1 LIRIFFILF
10 LSTLM
15 VGASRGEPSQGT
27 VYLVEI
33 EGMVD
38 RGLLAY
44 VQRVLDTADE
54 DERSRAVLFRI
65 NTPGGALDAA
75 LRIKDA
81 ILDSPVPTI
90 AFVDRQALSA
100 GALITLAAGEIYM
113 VPGAV
118 IGAATPVTGMEG
130 QTASEKVI
138 SAVRKAFAATA
149 EARGRDPRIAE
160 AMVDESV
167 EIPGLTEAGKLLT
180 LTTEEALQWKFIDAV
195 SESLRAFQVE
205 KGITDDDLVA
215 TSPSPAE
222 RSVRFL
228 THPVVSSLLITIGFL
243 GLLFEIQTAG
253 WGIGGAIGLVS
264 LGLFFF
270 GHMLAGLAGW
280 EGLFLVVTGIILMV
294 LEAFVI
300 PGFGIAG
307 VLGILAF
314 LGGLYVSMVGDFSN
328 PDQLN
333 RAAYILFGSLL
344 FILVG
349 AWLSLRFLPRTR
361 SFRGLMLPES
371 MAPGR
376 TQWSEPSGEEG
387 PFEGQSLRGSR
398 GVALTDLRPAG
409 AAEIEG
415 KRVDVVT
422 EGDWLERGTEIEVI
436 QDTGYRRVVRAAGTI
451 HGKEI
456 R

>member
-1 LIRIFFILF
+1 
-10 LSTLM
+10 
-15 VGASRGEPSQGT
+15 
-27 VYLVEI
+27 
-33 EGMVD
+33 
-38 RGLLAY
+38 
-44 VQRVLDTADE
+44 
-54 DERSRAVLFRI
+54 
-65 NTPGGALDAA
+65 
-75 LRIKDA
+75 
-81 ILDSPVPTI
+81 
-90 AFVDRQALSA
+90 
-100 GALITLAAGEIYM
+100 
-113 VPGAV
+113 
-118 IGAATPVTGMEG
+118 
-130 QTASEKVI
+130 
-138 SAVRKAFAATA
+138 
-149 EARGRDPRIAE
+149 
-160 AMVDESV
+160 
-167 EIPGLTEAGKLLT
+167 LTEAGKLLT

-195 SESLRAFQVE
+195 SEGLRAFQVE
-205 KGITDDDLVA
+205 KGITDVDLVA

-349 AWLSLRFLPRTR
+349 SWLSLRFLPRTR

-387 PFEGQSLRGSR
+387 PFEGQSLMGSR
-398 GVALTDLRPAG
+398 GIALTDLRPAG

-422 EGDWLERGTEIEVI
+422 AGDWLERGTVIEVI